1 MVREGSGPPQ
11 HTAPDARCSAHRL
24 CQLPAITLCHHT
36 PPHPTPDSVQFEP
49 QESEVPTGTF
59 GLPGLTELVLTNL
72 QGDIDSGSANAS
84 ETLLRSG
91 WFATDT
97 CAVENEPI
105 DPLCGLMAFPPL
117 PEVMVSPKLCEAQ
130 AEDPSVACD
139 GTRCVA
145 TTCAV

>member
-1 MVREGSGPPQ
+1 VREGPGPRQATQIP
-11 HTAPDARCSAHRL
+11 TANIAY
-24 CQLPAITLCHHT
+24 PAT
-36 PPHPTPDSVQFEP
+36 PPDSVQFEP
-49 QESEVPTGTF
+49 QELEVPTGTF
-59 GLPGLTELVLTNL
+59 GLPGLTELVLTDL
-72 QGDIDSGSANAS
+72 QGDLDSGSANAS

-97 CAVENEPI
+97 CAVENTPI

-130 AEDPSVACD
+130 AEDPSVACE